1 VAADVRGP
9 RLSILAIVVAAL
21 FLALFGRLWYLQ
33 VMESQSFEQ
42 VAVANQVRTV
52 QLEPMRGRILD
63 SQGRVLAD
71 NRRSLMVAVDRAAI
85 RRETA
90 RDALFTRLAGVL
102 GTTPEKL
109 DERYTSGVYEPYLP
123 LPVAED
129 VDERVAVFLKERRED
144 YPGVEVVE
152 GWERVYRFAPLASH
166 IVGYV
171 GRIPAEDKDQYE
183 EKGYLLSDTVGRNG
197 VELTY
202 EDDLR
207 GKPGFVRFEV
217 DARGRVVRVLDRVE
231 PTPGNDVQLTID
243 LKVQQFAE
251 MVLERGLEE
260 ARTRTPRNKPG
271 VYFEAP
277 AGAMSVLDPR
287 SGQVVALA
295 TYPTFDNRWFTKPIP
310 QTQFEQLFP
319 DGERSPLVNRAIAG
333 RYQLGSTMKLFSGLA
348 AVESGF
354 LPNPRFTINDQGFYE
369 IRNCEPPQPC
379 RYTNAGGERT
389 KYGAIDLPLALTV
402 SSDVYFYRIG
412 AEMWQNLQGDV
423 LQDGIRKFGLGSESG
438 IDLPYEYGGIVP
450 DAALKKRLA
459 DQGVINK
466 DEGAGYFT
474 GDNLQLAIGQGL
486 LTATPLQLANGYAT
500 FANGGTVWTPHVV
513 ARILAPG
520 TPDAGP
526 GQVDLAQGIVVRD
539 IQPVATG
546 TVAIAPDVRAAVLEG
561 LVGVMRSPRGTAYN
575 TFRDYDWDAFP
586 VAGKTGTA
594 QDFTQK
600 DERDSSLFAAF
611 GPINDTPR
619 YAAAAVLERSGFGAW
634 SAAPVV
640 KCFYEGIAGQVPMPE
655 VIQSDA
661 LDRTSTRTATMPQ
674 LPEDTARCLSIAA
687 TGTD

>member
-546 TVAIAPDVRAAVLEG
+546 TVGIAPDVRAAVLEG